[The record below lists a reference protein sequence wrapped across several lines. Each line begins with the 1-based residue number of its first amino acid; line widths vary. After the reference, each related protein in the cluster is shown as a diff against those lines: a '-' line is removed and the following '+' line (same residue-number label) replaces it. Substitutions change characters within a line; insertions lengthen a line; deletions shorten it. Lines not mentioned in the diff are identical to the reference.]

1 MDKCLQESVHF
12 VRLIVIRVVR
22 GAFYDMER
30 ISFFFVP
37 PLVVR
42 SYLSGSI
49 LVSHRQADGAGDA
62 EVLDFRDE
70 ACEAQVHEAAQFF
83 FVIRPEHPQHI
94 LSARQ
99 RDAAHFYDGGAQQAV
114 GETFEHPF
122 CLHQPEQVGAAVIIR
137 AVGAGAYSKQARY
150 QRGIPGDKGLRHKAP
165 GGLAYKDDLLDSLR
179 I

>member
-1 MDKCLQESVHF
+1 MIWSGYPSFSCHRSLYALTFPVLSLSPT
-12 VRLIVIRVVR
+12 VR
-22 GAFYDMER
+22 
-30 ISFFFVP
+30 
-37 PLVVR
+37 
-42 SYLSGSI
+42 
-49 LVSHRQADGAGDA
+49 QTGAGDA

-70 ACEAQVHEAAQFF
+70 ACEAQVHEAVQFF
-83 FVIRPEHPQHI
+83 FVIGPEHPQHI

-137 AVGAGAYSKQARY
+137 AVGAGAYSEQARY

-165 GGLAYKDDLLDSLR
+165 GGLATRMTCSIPSASKMVFKSSAR
-179 I
+179 WA